1 MSPSSPI
8 GVLVAVGSAAFEAE
22 LLAAAD
28 RGRLH
33 VVRRCVDVP
42 DLLATAATRQAAAA
56 IVSAQLRGIDATV
69 VARLQRE
76 DVRVLGMTAAD
87 GESRAEEARLHR
99 LGVGRVVD
107 AGQLALLEELVME
120 ACTETPERSVHAT
133 WNAADPV
140 DADQDEP
147 DPDPRAPV
155 VAVWGPT
162 GAPGR
167 TTVSCGLAAATAGLG
182 RRTLLVDADVYGGS
196 VAAMLGLLDESSGL
210 LAASRAANHGEL
222 RHDVLIRSARAITPT
237 LRVLTGI
244 PRADRWVEVGS
255 ILIRR
260 VLETAAHVSDA
271 VVVDCGFNL
280 EADEEL
286 SYDTVAP
293 RRNGA
298 TLEVLERADIVVAVG
313 GADPVSLGRLIRG
326 VNDLRTA
333 LPRVTPSVV
342 LNRSRSSLGW
352 SDGEMA
358 AMVTRATGLPVTA
371 TLPADPAAC
380 DHALVHGRTL
390 SESAPE
396 SRLTRR
402 LAALAAELLGLSP
415 PVRPIR
421 RRRAGTAR

>member
-1 MSPSSPI
+1 MAGPGSSI

-42 DLLATAATRQAAAA
+42 DLLATAATRQAEAAV
-56 IVSAQLRGIDATV
+56 VSAQLRGIDATV

-76 DVRVLGMTAAD
+76 EVQVLGVTTGDEDATAD
-87 GESRAEEARLHR
+87 EARLRR
-99 LGVGRVVD
+99 LGVHRVFD
-107 AGQLALLEELVME
+107 AGRLDLLEELVDD
-120 ACTETPERSVHAT
+120 ACTATSAANPSATWDAADRVDERSEP
-133 WNAADPV
+133 AA
-140 DADQDEP
+140 EP
-147 DPDPRAPV
+147 PAPV
-155 VAVWGPT
+155 LAVWGPT

-167 TTVSCGLAAATAGLG
+167 TTVSCGIAAAVAGLG

-222 RHDVLIRSARAITPT
+222 RQDVLIRSARAITPT
-237 LRVLTGI
+237 LRVLTGL

-260 VLETAAHVSDA
+260 VLDTAAQVSDA

-280 EADEEL
+280 ESDEEL

-298 TLEVLERADIVVAVG
+298 TLEVLERADTVVAVG

-326 VNDLRTA
+326 VHDLRSA
-333 LPRVTPSVV
+333 LPGVTPRLV
-342 LNRSRSSLGW
+342 LNRSRASLGW
-352 SDGEMA
+352 SDAEMA
-358 AMVTRATGLPVTA
+358 AMVTRATGLSVTA
-371 TLPADPAAC
+371 TLPADPTAC

-390 SESAPE
+390 GECAPE

-402 LAALAAELLGLSP
+402 LAALAAELFRLSP
-415 PVRPIR
+415 PARPVR